1 MITIVIKWV
10 EEIDQPITSISFV
23 LTEKNKK
30 VWHSPGGKDRV
41 VIFSPHVAAAEASGL
56 ENIGD
61 ISGIPRGKIG
71 EAVTEIL

>member
-41 VIFSPHVAAAEASGL
+41 VIFSPHVAAEHEGS
-56 ENIGD
+56 
-61 ISGIPRGKIG
+61 
-71 EAVTEIL
+71 

>member
-41 VIFSPHVAAAEASGL
+41 VIFSPHVAAEHEGPSNVLAVPGL
-56 ENIGD
+56 
-61 ISGIPRGKIG
+61 PQGKVG
-71 EAVTEIL
+71 EAVAEIL